1 MAGKIVHFELV
12 ATDAERAKRFYSSLF
27 DWKFK
32 NMNVPGMDYF
42 MTEGDEPTGAIYA
55 DEGGAKGAPIV
66 YFSTDN
72 IDASVKTVRELGGS
86 ADDKLPIPGQGW
98 FSACV
103 DTEGNKFS
111 LYQADPSVTMDSMP
125 QKQQQETRA

>member
-1 MAGKIVHFELV
+1 MAGKIVHFEII
-12 ATDAERAKRFYSSLF
+12 ATDAERAQRFYSSLF

-32 NMNVPGMDYF
+32 NMKVPGMDYF
-42 MTEGDEPTGAIYA
+42 MTQGDEPTGAVYA
-55 DEGGAKGAPIV
+55 DEGGPKGAPIV
-66 YFSTDN
+66 YFGTDD
-72 IDASVKTVRELGGS
+72 IDASVKKIRDLGGK

-111 LYQADPSVTMDSMP
+111 LFQADPSVTMENMP
-125 QKQQQETRA
+125 QQQETRA